1 LRQREHLSG
10 AAERVG
16 FSQDCKEVRGAL
28 RCRTVTAYRTKEVGC
43 CQVYFLGALLFVL
56 VFGFVGP
63 SLALSEALR
72 PPQGGLLER
81 SGGQGRRGTRRHG

>member
-1 LRQREHLSG
+1 M
-10 AAERVG
+10 
-16 FSQDCKEVRGAL
+16 
-28 RCRTVTAYRTKEVGC
+28 
-43 CQVYFLGALLFVL
+43 YFLGALLFVL

>member
-1 LRQREHLSG
+1 
-10 AAERVG
+10 
-16 FSQDCKEVRGAL
+16 
-28 RCRTVTAYRTKEVGC
+28 
-43 CQVYFLGALLFVL
+43 VYFLGALLFVL

-81 SGGQGRRGTRRHG
+81 SGGQGRRGTRRHALLQLSARFPLPPRAGGA